1 MIPLDAIRD
10 DKQEAMLAYTA
21 AWIKIKLS
29 KEDESLYWRYQFY
42 VISRWIK
49 RVEAGE
55 TITEFPLPKLSP
67 QERVAFIKEY
77 LKDDED
83 SIRTQL
89 ADKIEAG
96 EELTIFIK
104 AA

>member
-1 MIPLDAIRD
+1 MELPQLPVSPLARARGNRE
-10 DKQEAMLAYTA
+10 QT
-21 AWIKIKLS
+21 
-29 KEDESLYWRYQFY
+29 R
-42 VISRWIK
+42 
-49 RVEAGE
+49 
-55 TITEFPLPKLSP
+55 TEFPTPNLPPK
-67 QERVAFIKEY
+67 ERAEFIKEY
-77 LKDDED
+77 LEDDED